1 MKRGN
6 LRLGIDL
13 DGVVADFNSGW
24 VERYNR
30 DFGADL
36 NVEQIVEWDAPTHLT
51 HFSSMGEFWKWAR
64 TCGEGRSLF
73 RPLRPYPDA
82 LESLR
87 LLRRRG
93 HKIVILTTK
102 PGFAIH
108 DTFAWLSEH
117 EVPTTEVH
125 ILDDKTTVACDVY
138 LDDADHNLEA
148 LSVTHPDAGTC
159 RFVRPWNSPAPGLV
173 DVESWAEFLSHV
185 GQAAALRAG
194 LQE

>member
-1 MKRGN
+1 MKRGS

-24 VERYNR
+24 IERYNR
-30 DFGADL
+30 DFGTDL
-36 NVEQIVEWDAPTHLT
+36 SVDQIVEWDAPTHLT
-51 HFSSMGEFWKWAR
+51 HFTGMDDFWSWAK

-73 RPLRPYPDA
+73 RPLRPYAGA

-87 LLRRRG
+87 RLRRLG

-102 PGFAIH
+102 PDFAVH
-108 DTFAWLSEH
+108 DTYAWLSEH

-125 ILDDKTTVACDVY
+125 ILDDKTTVDCDIY

-148 LSVTHPDAGTC
+148 LSTHRPESTTC
-159 RFVRPWNSPAPGLV
+159 RFVRPWNSPRPGLV
-173 DVESWAEFLSHV
+173 DIDGWDSFVSFVEPV
-185 GQAAALRAG
+185 AAR
-194 LQE
+194 Q

>member
-1 MKRGN
+1 MKRGS

-36 NVEQIVEWDAPTHLT
+36 SVDQIVEWDAPTHLT
-51 HFSSMGEFWKWAR
+51 HFTGMGQFWKWAK

-73 RPLRPYPDA
+73 RPLRPYADA
-82 LESLR
+82 LDSLR
-87 LLRRRG
+87 RLRRSG
-93 HKIVILTTK
+93 HEIVILTTK
-102 PGFAIH
+102 PDFAVH
-108 DTFAWLSEH
+108 DTYAWLSEH

-125 ILDDKTTVACDVY
+125 ILDDKTAVDCDIY

-148 LSVTHPDAGTC
+148 LSASRPTAATC
-159 RFVRPWNSPAPGLV
+159 RFIRPWNSPAPGLV
-173 DVESWAEFLSHV
+173 DIDGWESFVDFV
-185 GQAAALRAG
+185 GSQAIRS
-194 LQE
+194 

>member
-24 VERYNR
+24 IERYNR

-36 NVEQIVEWDAPTHLT
+36 TVEQIVEWDAPTHLT
-51 HFSSMGEFWKWAR
+51 HFSGMGEFWNWSR

-73 RPLRPYPDA
+73 RYLRPYTDA
-82 LESLR
+82 LESLHR
-87 LLRRRG
+87 LRRRG
-93 HKIVILTTK
+93 HRIVILTTK
-102 PGFAIH
+102 PNFAIH
-108 DTFAWLSEH
+108 DTFAWLADN

-125 ILDDKTTVACDVY
+125 ILDDKTCVDCDVY

-148 LSVTHPDAGTC
+148 LSTAHPDSTIC

-173 DVESWAEFLSHV
+173 DVHDWTAFLDLF
-185 GQAAALRAG
+185 G
-194 LQE
+194 

>member
-1 MKRGN
+1 MKRGS

-30 DFGADL
+30 DFDA
-36 NVEQIVEWDAPTHLT
+36 NVNVDQIVEWDAPTHLT
-51 HFSSMGEFWKWAR
+51 HFSGMGQFWEWAS

-73 RPLRPYPDA
+73 RPLRPYADA
-82 LESLR
+82 LDSLR
-87 LLRRRG
+87 RLRRRG

-102 PGFAIH
+102 PDFAVH
-108 DTFAWLSEH
+108 DTYAWLSEH

-125 ILDDKTTVACDVY
+125 ILDDKTTVECDIY

-148 LSVTHPDAGTC
+148 LSASRPDATTC

-173 DVESWAEFLSHV
+173 DIDGWGSFVDFV
-185 GQAAALRAG
+185 V
-194 LQE
+194 

>member
-1 MKRGN
+1 MKRGS

-36 NVEQIVEWDAPTHLT
+36 SVDQIIEWDAPTHLT
-51 HFSSMGEFWKWAR
+51 HFAGMSQFWKWAK

-73 RPLRPYPDA
+73 RPLRPYADA
-82 LESLR
+82 LDSLR
-87 LLRRRG
+87 RLRRRG

-102 PGFAIH
+102 PDFAVH
-108 DTFAWLSEH
+108 DTYAWLSEH

-125 ILDDKTTVACDVY
+125 ILDDKTTVECDIY
-138 LDDADHNLEA
+138 LDDADHNLKA
-148 LSVTHPDAGTC
+148 LSASRPDAATC
-159 RFVRPWNSPAPGLV
+159 RFIRPWNSPATGLV
-173 DVESWAEFLSHV
+173 DIDGWGSFVDFV
-185 GQAAALRAG
+185 GSQAVRR
-194 LQE
+194 

>member
-1 MKRGN
+1 MNRGS

-30 DFGADL
+30 DFDADL
-36 NVEQIVEWDAPTHLT
+36 SVDQIVEWDAPTHLT
-51 HFSSMGEFWKWAR
+51 HFSGMGQFWEWAR

-73 RPLRPYPDA
+73 RPLRPYADA
-82 LESLR
+82 LDSLR
-87 LLRRRG
+87 RLRRRG

-102 PGFAIH
+102 PDFAVH
-108 DTFAWLSEH
+108 DTYAWLSEH

-125 ILDDKTTVACDVY
+125 ILDDKTTVECDIY

-148 LSVTHPDAGTC
+148 ISASRPDATTC

-173 DVESWAEFLSHV
+173 DIDGWGSFVEFV
-185 GQAAALRAG
+185 V
-194 LQE
+194 